1 MLSGESGQDGDP
13 VQKAVLTMEDTLHLE
28 LKEERESAS
37 QQRTEEL
44 SARISLA
51 ATRKSNLATLMS
63 AVQKMVSG

>member
-1 MLSGESGQDGDP
+1 MLSGESGLHGEP
-13 VQKAVLTMEDTLHLE
+13 AQKAVLTMEDMLHLE
-28 LKEERESAS
+28 LKEERESVS

-51 ATRKSNLATLMS
+51 ATRKSNLVTWMS